1 MSNSPVE
8 PNAGFPSCNGEPL
21 IQSDSPTTG
30 WVRTESQIHSSLNE
44 ATALER
50 SLFETEQIEQATLPD
65 VAIRKLI
72 IQIPCFNEAEYLPVT
87 LAELPRKVEGFTSV
101 EWLIIDDGSSDDT
114 VEVAQ
119 SLGVDHIVRFPSNR
133 GLARAFMAGLDECVR
148 LGADVIVNTDADNQY
163 CADDIP
169 LLTTP
174 IVDGTA
180 DMMIG
185 ARPIGDT
192 NHFSPVKKLLQK
204 VGSWVVR
211 QASNADVDDA
221 PSGFRAF
228 SRDTAMQLNVFNGY
242 TYTLETIIQAGHKN
256 LAVRSVPI
264 RTNPDLR
271 PSRLLK
277 SIPSYVMRSA
287 STIIR
292 IFMTYRPL
300 HFFAVPGVAMCLAS
314 LLLCGRYLAFWLTGN
329 GGGHVQSL
337 ILAGILMSGG
347 LVGLL
352 AGLLGDLISVN
363 RKLLEQVNLRT
374 RMLEKQF
381 QSGEFLKRLTP
392 SNSDNLNHR

>member
-1 MSNSPVE
+1 MSNSSVGQSAAF
-8 PNAGFPSCNGEPL
+8 NPSDGNPL
-21 IQSDSPTTG
+21 VHASTEA
-30 WVRTESQIHSSLNE
+30 VRTEVQI
-44 ATALER
+44 
-50 SLFETEQIEQATLPD
+50 QATLKQAGELGQQALGD
-65 VAIRKLI
+65 RETDAKAEVNASESHGRKLI
-72 IQIPCFNEAEYLPVT
+72 IQIPCFNEAASLPVAI
-87 LAELPRKVEGFTSV
+87 AELPREVEGFASV
-101 EWLIIDDGSSDDT
+101 EWLVIDDGSTDET
-114 VEVAQ
+114 VDIARR
-119 SLGVDHIVRFPSNR
+119 LGVDHIVQFPANR
-133 GLARAFMAGLDECVR
+133 GLAQAFMAGLDECVR

-174 IVDGTA
+174 IVDGAA

-192 NHFSPVKKLLQK
+192 AHFSSSKKLLQK
-204 VGSWVVR
+204 LGSWVVR
-211 QASNADVDDA
+211 QVSNADVDDA

-300 HFFAVPGVAMCLAS
+300 HFFAVPGVVMCVAS
-314 LLLCGRYLAFWLTGN
+314 LLLCARYLVFWFMGG

-337 ILAGILMSGG
+337 ILAAILMSGG
-347 LVGLL
+347 LIGVL

-363 RKLLEQVNLRT
+363 RKLMEKANRRLGILEQQLKSSVA
-374 RMLEKQF
+374 EQD
-381 QSGEFLKRLTP
+381 GESR
-392 SNSDNLNHR
+392 

>member
-1 MSNSPVE
+1 MTNSSAGQNASFDPEDGTPVV
-8 PNAGFPSCNGEPL
+8 NAST
-21 IQSDSPTTG
+21 SMAG
-30 WVRTESQIHSSLNE
+30 WVRTESQIDSTLAEAAKLENSLCESE
-44 ATALER
+44 ATATVEGR
-50 SLFETEQIEQATLPD
+50 SQDP
-65 VAIRKLI
+65 VARKLI
-72 IQIPCFNEAEYLPVT
+72 IQIPCFNEAESLPV
-87 LAELPRKVEGFTSV
+87 AIADLPREVEGFASV
-101 EWLIIDDGSSDDT
+101 EWLIIDDGSTDDT

-119 SLGVDHIVRFPSNR
+119 RLGVDHVVQFPANR
-133 GLARAFMAGLDECVR
+133 GLAQAFMAGLDECVR

-169 LLTTP
+169 LLTNP

-180 DMMIG
+180 DMMVG

-192 NHFSPVKKLLQK
+192 KHFSPAKKLLQK

-228 SRDTAMQLNVFNGY
+228 SRATAMQLNVFNGY

-287 STIIR
+287 STIVR

-300 HFFAVPGVAMCLAS
+300 HFFAVPGVALCFAS
-314 LLLCGRYLAFWLTGN
+314 LVLCGRYLAFWLAGN
-329 GGGHVQSL
+329 GGGHIQSL
-337 ILAGILMSGG
+337 ILAAILMSGG
-347 LVGLL
+347 VVGLL

-363 RKLLEQVNLRT
+363 RKLLEKNNRRLRL
-374 RMLEKQF
+374 LEQAIKSQH
-381 QSGEFLKRLTP
+381 SGQDGASR
-392 SNSDNLNHR
+392 